1 MILFR
6 LYGFWRNAPDQYAN
20 PLARPWLIALQVV
33 RTSFGF
39 HLRECMGSWFP
50 PPPPWFSHPR
60 GTWVLSKLQALQ
72 DNYNRGFPVR
82 IPWCRSLSTPFFFA
96 VVFVNFFPDN
106 LASEREKKKK
116 YHTYLRQRPIN
127 LPRFSTNPEECFS
140 LNDIWLLFRLLVRK
154 GFCRSVFPLFY
165 YFF

>member
-1 MILFR
+1 MILFL

-20 PLARPWLIALQVV
+20 PPARPWLIALQVV

-39 HLRECMGSWFP
+39 HLRECMESWFP
-50 PPPPWFSHPR
+50 PPGSVILGELESCR
-60 GTWVLSKLQALQ
+60 KTLQ
-72 DNYNRGFPVR
+72 DDYNRGFPVR
-82 IPWCRSLSTPFFFA
+82 IPWRRSLSTPFFFA

-140 LNDIWLLFRLLVRK
+140 LNEIWLLFRLLVRK
-154 GFCRSVFPLFY
+154 GVCRSVFPLVY